1 MNEIWAE
8 LYNKAMT
15 VIKPR
20 QVSEMIEA
28 GGVAAAVES
37 ESGNIY
43 VGVCVDTA
51 CTLGVCAERNAIF
64 SMITNGENVIRRVIA
79 VDSDGNAVPPCGACR
94 EFMVQLMPKTYRE
107 VEIMMDY
114 QKEKIVTLGDLTPEW
129 WI

>member
-37 ESGNIY
+37 ESGTI
-43 VGVCVDTA
+43 
-51 CTLGVCAERNAIF
+51 
-64 SMITNGENVIRRVIA
+64 
-79 VDSDGNAVPPCGACR
+79 
-94 EFMVQLMPKTYRE
+94 
-107 VEIMMDY
+107 
-114 QKEKIVTLGDLTPEW
+114 
-129 WI
+129 